1 MVDFVINFVAI
12 PSQCTKLKSLS
23 KTRNSWLQKSKSRL
37 LEILATNFFFSFSKE
52 RYYKFYYIN
61 ITKKVVQNSFLSCEN
76 NTSYID
82 SINIYCWNF
91 VLITKDPLG
100 ICLFC

>member
-23 KTRNSWLQKSKSRL
+23 NTHNSWLQKSKSSVRDT
-37 LEILATNFFFSFSKE
+37 IDIFFFFSKE

-61 ITKKVVQNSFLSCEN
+61 ITN
-76 NTSYID
+76 
-82 SINIYCWNF
+82 
-91 VLITKDPLG
+91 
-100 ICLFC
+100 